1 MSHLGSLDMNI
12 FEADCQDSYSVVK
25 LLSVLVMEEKPS
37 ATFELSRKGI
47 RVVIEKN
54 KVIQGAVQ
62 ISKEFFNDFKYRH
75 LSESLTLSVDLRQ
88 FLKCL
93 GVASNA
99 TGGRSNSPGDS
110 RQVVH
115 QSFGYDQKS
124 LKIRLE
130 NEGSPFELIVED
142 ETESENQ
149 TRCTVATQEISTREI
164 FPPVDAGTV
173 WAKMV
178 VKSETLLEMWEDVD
192 QTSEKLWLT
201 MRDSDTFF
209 TMVTKSENAEVEV
222 SLDQVT
228 LPPRVKIECIHQE
241 PITLCF
247 RMALFKMI
255 VRSLELSAA
264 YKERDKEPNKTIIMF
279 FQDGRMVVQV
289 EIQDDK
295 FTDEPMQWVEY
306 VCCSLSE
313 DEEEEFKLASYFR
326 NSLTTNA

>member
-12 FEADCQDSYSVVK
+12 FEADCEDSYSIVR
-25 LLSVLVMEEKPS
+25 LLSALLIEEKPS
-37 ATFELSRKGI
+37 GTFELSKKGL

-54 KVIQGAVQ
+54 RVMQGAVQ
-62 ISKEFFNDFKYRH
+62 ISKEFFTDFSYRH

-99 TGGRSNSPGDS
+99 RSGTFSAGDS
-110 RQVVH
+110 RQGVH
-115 QSFGYDQKS
+115 QSFGYDHKS

-130 NEGSPFELIVED
+130 NEASPFELIVDD
-142 ETESENQ
+142 ETESDNQ

-164 FPPVDAGTV
+164 FPPVDPRTAS
-173 WAKMV
+173 AKMV
-178 VKSETLLEMWEDVD
+178 VKSETLIEMWQDLD

-201 MRDSDTFF
+201 MCDSDTCF
-209 TMVTKSENAEVEV
+209 TMVTKSENAEVEL
-222 SLDQVT
+222 SLDRVT
-228 LPPRVKIECIHQE
+228 VPPRVKIECVHQE

-255 VRSLELSAA
+255 VRSLDLSAG

-279 FQDGRMVVQV
+279 YEDGRMVVQV

-306 VCCSLSE
+306 TCCSLSE
-313 DEEEEFKLASYFR
+313 DETEEFKLASRFR
-326 NSLTTNA
+326 NSLTTKA